1 MLEENNFKIRDTI
14 KIKIVHDLIEPFYL
28 DDIKSMIRGK
38 KYWKLSGQIFETVSK
53 VLVAIGGIMSFSSG
67 YFNDP
72 MLSFLAGSI
81 STLSLAT
88 LQFSSFAY
96 VENKKQGQDLNVLL
110 KKLNLDVIPVLERR
124 TDSAQPPTER
134 RISENFVAMV
144 SADEAIVSKIDEPV
158 NVVINK
164 DKDEPFYPKKTSLKQ
179 IHPLA
184 AAVSSREDK
193 QQTNLKITLKNTP
206 PPPSA
211 DDGLIVSE
219 FIPQPILDL
228 KEQKTSI

>member
-1 MLEENNFKIRDTI
+1 MEENNFKIRDTI
-14 KIKIVHDLIEPFYL
+14 KIKIVHELIEPFYL

-53 VLVAIGGIMSFSSG
+53 ILVAIGGIMSFSSG

-124 TDSAQPPTER
+124 TDSVQPPTER
-134 RISENFVAMV
+134 RISENF
-144 SADEAIVSKIDEPV
+144 IVGDVPTTKIDEPP
-158 NVVINK
+158 IIIIEEE
-164 DKDEPFYPKKTSLKQ
+164 EPIIPKKTSLKQ
-179 IHPLA
+179 IHP
-184 AAVSSREDK
+184 EDK
-193 QQTNLKITLKNTP
+193 QQTNIKITLKNTP

-219 FIPQPILDL
+219 FISQPILDL

>member
-1 MLEENNFKIRDTI
+1 MEENNFKIRDNV
-14 KIKIVHDLIEPFYL
+14 KIKIVHELIEPFYL
-28 DDIKSMIRGK
+28 DDIESMIRGK

-67 YFNDP
+67 YFDDP
-72 MLSFLAGSI
+72 ILSFLAGSI

-110 KKLNLDVIPVLERR
+110 KKLNLDVIPILERR
-124 TDSAQPPTER
+124 TDSVQPPAFNER
-134 RISENFVAMV
+134 RLSENNIIAVV
-144 SADEAIVSKIDEPV
+144 DNKAIVQKLEEPLVVDV
-158 NVVINK
+158 N
-164 DKDEPFYPKKTSLKQ
+164 PKKNSLKQ

-184 AAVSSREDK
+184 AAVGGDD
-193 QQTNLKITLKNTP
+193 NVKITLRNTP
-206 PPPSA
+206 PPSSA